1 MTVTLESIR
10 TAAVTICAEV
20 VSTPI
25 VRSGPLSDATG
36 VEIFLKLETL
46 QRTGSFKDRGAFVK
60 LNSVSQE
67 GGKGVIAISAGNHA
81 QGVAA
86 ALGHSRDHRHAEGD
100 PVYENRPNTGFWRSR
115 RP

>member
-10 TAAVTICAEV
+10 AAAVTIRGEV
-20 VSTPI
+20 IRTPI

-60 LNSVSQE
+60 LKSVSQE

-100 PVYENRPNTGFWRSR
+100 AVSENCPNTGFWRSR